1 MHTQENGFVIQY
13 FLSFIPEM
21 VLRFLFLEIYP
32 VYLQYFSTL
41 ILSWNGKWLASV
53 AEAKTATTK
62 TTVSYE
68 NRLIL
73 DEFLV
78 NANPPRIKGKDCII
92 NSGNVDEVL
101 TKT

>member
-1 MHTQENGFVIQY
+1 
-13 FLSFIPEM
+13 M
-21 VLRFLFLEIYP
+21 VLPFLFLEIYP
-32 VYLQYFSTL
+32 VYLKYFSTL

-53 AEAKTATTK
+53 AEAKTAAK

-68 NRLIL
+68 SRLIL

-101 TKT
+101 TKM